1 MKKPG
6 IREFIAAGTPLLFVR
21 TCEVDTAEK
30 EVKKEAGKVKAESIF
45 GTWKSTTGLQLG
57 NMADDSISREVSGD
71 CLRAFRHIQDSRNS
85 IIAVFHNMRFFVNN
99 PQVIQQIVDTAEAA
113 KKQGSHL
120 IFVGPVLPL
129 PEELAHLVMFIDLP
143 LPTRQQIEKNFK
155 LMVGAYKAVIKL
167 PKTAQ
172 RAQKLIRDAANSA
185 IGLPMTTAEN
195 AIALSIA
202 TSGKIDIEI
211 IQSQKEQE
219 IKKSDCLEF
228 VTTPELM
235 SNVGGFREFKNWMQ
249 RRSKVFTDEARK
261 YGLSYP
267 KGVLIVGQPGT
278 GKSLAAKATASYL
291 KLPLIRLDIGRVFDS
306 LVGAS
311 ESRMRLALKTVE
323 AVAPVVLW
331 VDELD
336 KSLAGSSS
344 SGSTDSGVTARV
356 VSTLLTWRQE
366 TKYPIM
372 MLCTAN
378 EIENIPSTVYR
389 KGRMDEI
396 WATDLPTEDERV
408 EIFRIHIVKRDRD
421 PEKFSLET
429 LAKATENFVGSE
441 IESCLEDGMFY
452 AFDEGVEVATRHIM
466 TAIKDTIPQA
476 KRDSK
481 DIEKIRSWVATNA
494 RYVGE
499 KMIQETQETKSRISV
514 LAKD

>member
-6 IREFIAAGTPLLFVR
+6 IKEFIAAGTPLLFVR
-21 TCEVDTAEK
+21 TCEVDTAER
-30 EVKKEAGKVKAESIF
+30 EIKKEAGEVKSDSIF
-45 GTWKSTTGLQLG
+45 GIWKSTTGLQLG
-57 NMADDSISREVSGD
+57 NMADDTISSEISGD
-71 CLRAFRHIQDSRNS
+71 VLRALGHIQASRKS
-85 IIAVFHNMRFFVNN
+85 IVTVFHNMRFFINN
-99 PQVIQQIVDTAEAA
+99 NQVIQQIIDTSEAA

-143 LPTRQQIEKNFK
+143 LPTRPQIEKNFK
-155 LMVGAYKAVIKL
+155 LMVKAYKAVIKL

-172 RAQKLIRDAANSA
+172 RVQKLIRDAANSA

-228 VTTPELM
+228 VSAPETM
-235 SNVGGFREFKNWMQ
+235 NNVGGFKEFKSWMQ
-249 RRSKVFTDEARK
+249 RRSKVYTDEARK

-267 KGVLIVGQPGT
+267 KGVLIAGVAGS
-278 GKSLAAKATASYL
+278 GKSLVAKATASYL
-291 KLPLIRLDIGRVFDS
+291 SLPLIRLDIGRVFDS

-311 ESRMRLALKTVE
+311 EARMRLALKTVE

-331 VDELD
+331 IDELD

-344 SGSTDSGVTARV
+344 SGSIDSGVTARV

-366 TKYPIM
+366 TKYPVM
-372 MLCTAN
+372 MVCTAN
-378 EIENIPSTVYR
+378 EIENIPSAVYR

-421 PEKFSLET
+421 PEKFNLGV
-429 LAKATENFVGSE
+429 LAKSTENFVGSE
-441 IESCLEDGMFY
+441 IESCIEDGMFY

-466 TAIKDTIPQA
+466 TAIKDTTSQA

-499 KMIQETQETKSRISV
+499 KMIQETQETKGRISV
-514 LAKD
+514 LAKN

>member
-6 IREFIAAGTPLLFVR
+6 IKEFIAAGTPLLFVR
-21 TCEVDTAEK
+21 SCEADIAEREIKK
-30 EVKKEAGKVKAESIF
+30 EVGGVKGDSIF
-45 GTWKSTTGLQLG
+45 GVWKSTTGLQLG
-57 NMADDSISREVSGD
+57 NMVDDIVSSEISGD
-71 CLRAFRHIQDSRNS
+71 ALRALRHIQDSKKS
-85 IIAVFHNMRFFVNN
+85 IIAVFHNMRFFINI
-99 PQVIQQIVDTAEAA
+99 PQVTQQIIDTAEEV
-113 KKQGSHL
+113 KRNGSHL
-120 IFVGPVLPL
+120 IFVGPILPL
-129 PEELAHLVMFIDLP
+129 PEELAHLIMFIDLP
-143 LPTRQQIEKNFK
+143 LPTRPQIEKNFK
-155 LMVGAYKAVIKL
+155 LMIKAYKEVIKL
-167 PKTAQ
+167 PENKATV
-172 RAQKLIRDAANSA
+172 QKLIRDAANSA
-185 IGLPMTTAEN
+185 VGLPMITAEN

-202 TSGKIDIEI
+202 TSGKVDIEI

-228 VTTPELM
+228 VATPESM
-235 SNVGGFREFKNWMQ
+235 DSVGGFKEFKSWMQ
-249 RRSKVFTDEARK
+249 RRAKVYTDEARK

-267 KGVLIVGQPGT
+267 KGVLIAGIAGS

-311 ESRMRLALKTVE
+311 EARMRLALKTVE

-366 TKYPIM
+366 TKYPVM
-372 MLCTAN
+372 MVCTAN
-378 EIENIPSTVYR
+378 EVESIPSAVYR

-396 WATDLPTEDERV
+396 WATDLPTIVERV

-421 PEKFSLET
+421 PDKFNLEI
-429 LAKATENFVGSE
+429 LAKSAENFVGSE
-441 IESCLEDGMFY
+441 IESCIEDGMFY

-466 TAIKDTIPQA
+466 AAIKDTIPQA

-481 DIEKIRSWVATNA
+481 DIEKIRTWVANNA

-499 KMIQETQETKSRISV
+499 KMVAKTQERISRISV
-514 LAKD
+514 LAKN